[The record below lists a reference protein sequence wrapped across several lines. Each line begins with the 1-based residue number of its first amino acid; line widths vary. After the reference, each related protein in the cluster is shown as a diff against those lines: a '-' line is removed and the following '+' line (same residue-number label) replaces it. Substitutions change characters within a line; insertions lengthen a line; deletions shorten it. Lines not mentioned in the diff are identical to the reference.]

1 MLVFFILIFVPIALQ
16 QAEGNYYYEKERKK
30 RNLALVFFFAFLTM
44 LLMFRHESIGNDT
57 RNYISIFKAFSGR
70 SWKSLLNTSDSW
82 EVGFTYY
89 NKIISLFSK
98 NAQVFFAVTAI
109 VTVCMIYPTYKRLC
123 IDSTLTILLYVNMS
137 TFVMMFSGIRQMLAI
152 AIGFLAYEFTRKK
165 KFVPYALMVAL
176 AMFFHTS
183 AFMLLLMYPAYHI
196 KLTKKSLIAVVPI
209 LGFIFLFNEPIFT
222 FLAEFL
228 EKYTRF
234 EAELS
239 STGAYTVLI
248 LFAMFVV
255 FSFVIPDEKAM
266 DAETQGLR
274 NFMIMSLALQMFAP
288 LHTLAMRMNYY
299 YIIFIPLLIPKI
311 IQYRKKDM
319 HQIALLARP
328 IMVAFF
334 LGYFFYSAYTSVN
347 NLNVFPY
354 KFFWEKTVWK

>member
-1 MLVFFILIFVPIALQ
+1 MAVFFVLVFVPFLIQLPRGAGYDI
-16 QAEGNYYYEKERKK
+16 EPKNKK
-30 RNLALVFFFAFLTM
+30 NGELLFFFVFLTI
-44 LLMFRHESIGNDT
+44 LLMFRHESVGNDT
-57 RNYISIFKAFSGR
+57 KNYISYFRTFSNK
-70 SWKSLLNTSDSW
+70 SWKSLTSESW
-82 EVGFTYY
+82 EVGFAYF
-89 NKIISLFSK
+89 NKIVSLFSK
-98 NAQVFFAVTAI
+98 NAQVFFAITAI
-109 VTVCMIYPTYKRLC
+109 LTTYMIYPTYKRLC
-123 IDSTLTILLYVNMS
+123 IDSTLTIVLFVNMS
-137 TFVMMFSGIRQMLAI
+137 TFIMMFSGIRQMLAI

-165 KFVPYALMVAL
+165 RLIPYALMVAL
-176 AMFFHTS
+176 AMMFHTS
-183 AFMLLLMYPAYHI
+183 AFMLILMYPVYHL

-209 LGFIFLFNEPIFT
+209 LCLIFVFNEPIFT
-222 FLAEFL
+222 FLAEYL

-234 EAELS
+234 GAELS

-255 FSFVIPDEKAM
+255 FSFVIPDEKIM
-266 DAETQGLR
+266 DTETLGLR
-274 NFMIMSLALQMFAP
+274 NFMVLTLALQMFAP

-334 LGYFFYSAYTSVN
+334 LGYFFYSAYTSDN
-347 NLNVFPY
+347 NLHVFPY

>member
-1 MLVFFILIFVPIALQ
+1 MWVFYILLLLPFFIQFLDTNYGGNSNKNKSLGTFFLILSVLI
-16 QAEGNYYYEKERKK
+16 
-30 RNLALVFFFAFLTM
+30 
-44 LLMFRHESIGNDT
+44 MFRHESIGNDT
-57 RNYISIFKAFSGR
+57 RNYINIFKSFSGR
-70 SWKSLLNTSDSW
+70 SWESLLSTNDSW
-82 EVGFTYY
+82 EIGFAYF
-89 NKIISLFSK
+89 NKIVSLFSK
-98 NAQVFFAVTAI
+98 SAQFFFAVTAI
-109 VTVCMIYPTYKRLC
+109 VTTCMIYPTYKRLC
-123 IDSTLTILLYVNMS
+123 TDSLLTIVLFVNMS

-183 AFMLLLMYPAYHI
+183 AFMLLLMYPVYHL
-196 KLTKKSLIAVVPI
+196 KFTKKSLIAVVPI
-209 LGFIFLFNEPIFT
+209 LGLIFVFNEPIFT

-248 LFAMFVV
+248 LFAMFLA
-255 FSFVIPDEKAM
+255 FSFIIPDEKAM

-311 IQYRKKDM
+311 IQYRKQDM
-319 HQIALLARP
+319 HKIALLARP

-334 LGYFFYSAYTSVN
+334 LGYFFYSAYTSDN

>member
-1 MLVFFILIFVPIALQ
+1 MLVFIILIFVPLALQ
-16 QAEGNYYYEKERKK
+16 LAEGNSYYEKERKK
-30 RNLALVFFFAFLTM
+30 RNLALAFFFLFLTM
-44 LLMFRHESIGNDT
+44 LLMFRHESVGIDT
-57 RNYISIFKAFSGR
+57 KNYIIYFRVFSNS
-70 SWKSLLNTSDSW
+70 SWKSLIGGSW
-82 EVGFTYY
+82 EIGFAYF
-89 NKIISLFSK
+89 NKIILLFSK
-98 NAQVFFAVTAI
+98 NVQVFFAVTAI
-109 VTVCMIYPTYKRLC
+109 VITCMIYPTYKRLC

-152 AIGFLAYEFTRKK
+152 AIGFIAYEFTRKK
-165 KFVPYALMVAL
+165 RLIPYALMVAL
-176 AMFFHTS
+176 AMMFHTS
-183 AFMLLLMYPAYHI
+183 AFMLILMYPVYHL

-209 LGFIFLFNEPIFT
+209 LCLIFVFNEPIFT
-222 FLAEFL
+222 FLAEYL

-255 FSFVIPDEKAM
+255 FSFVIPDEKIM
-266 DAETQGLR
+266 DTETLGLR
-274 NFMIMSLALQMFAP
+274 NFMVLTLALQMFAP

-334 LGYFFYSAYTSVN
+334 LGYFFYSAYTSSN

-354 KFFWEKTVWK
+354 RFFWRG